1 MKYRFTLNLVFFIV
15 FSLFSYQKTFSQCF
29 QIESILV
36 DACDT
41 GTDEGLNEMVRF
53 KVGAAAINTSSL
65 SVNWPSNS
73 WTGLIQNATTISKVA
88 TLNAQINSVGG
99 CGQLIEP
106 LGGLLPENAKVIL
119 VTSYNFN
126 VALNYFGAI
135 NENIY
140 IIFQNNPANT
150 TGHFANYNVLTG
162 SRTLVI
168 SFTGCSDTVSYER
181 SLLVN
186 TNGFYGGNAA
196 LNDGATV
203 NFTSSGT
210 PTYINN
216 GCVAP
221 VEVFTV
227 NAGSSPINTCAGSTI
242 SLLGNA
248 LGQQSV
254 AWSAPSGSFT
264 SAATL
269 ATNYTLSPSAS
280 GSILLTLSATNTCSI
295 TKTSTITVNVTS
307 GTTPTFTA
315 VAPICSGGSL
325 SALPTT
331 SNNSITGTWSPS
343 LDNTATKIYTFT
355 PTVGQ
360 CATTA
365 TLTITLNPLITPTF
379 TTVSPICSGGI
390 LLALPTTS
398 NNSITGA
405 WSPALDNTAT
415 KIYTFTP
422 TVGQC
427 ATTANLTITVNPLIT
442 PTFTAVSPICSGG
455 SLSALPT
462 TSNNSITGA
471 WSPALD
477 NTATKIYTFTP
488 TVGQCATTAT
498 LTITVNP
505 LITPTFTAVPSICS
519 GGSLSALPTISNNS
533 IAGTWSPALDN
544 TATKT
549 YTFTPTV
556 GQCATTA
563 TLTITVN
570 PLITPTFTA
579 VSPICSGGSLSALP
593 TTSNNSI
600 AGTWSPA
607 LDNTATKT
615 YTFTPTV
622 GQCAT
627 TTTLSVTVKSG
638 IDFEITGNCVNG
650 SYIIESKPL
659 SNSYNSTTA
668 TYQWKDNLGNNIGSN
683 EAALNVSSLL
693 ASTSVV
699 EAFPLTYT
707 LTITSSDGCTNTK
720 NSIVYGAF
728 CAIPKGI
735 SPDGDSK
742 NDEFDLTGLGV
753 EELHIFNRYGTE
765 VYSFSNYTKEWHG
778 QSNGGDELP
787 DGTYFYSIHK
797 VDGTSATG
805 WVYINRKQ

>member
-427 ATTANLTITVNPLIT
+427 ATTA
-442 PTFTAVSPICSGG
+442 
-455 SLSALPT
+455 
-462 TSNNSITGA
+462 
-471 WSPALD
+471 
-477 NTATKIYTFTP
+477 
-488 TVGQCATTAT
+488 T